1 MTLIHITARTLVV
14 LVAGVFLHINVVK
27 VETALR
33 LARWGRS

>member
-14 LVAGVFLHINVVK
+14 LLAGFALHINVVK

-33 LARWGRS
+33 LARWGL